1 MGGRQT
7 LLGYGKYYEKY
18 VRIFEGSQL
27 LLDVEEMIGGTL
39 AELKVMDMR
48 RNPDL
53 WSRIHTMIHDCMS
66 NMRQSFDEAK
76 KHVFISPEF
85 YKNVYEGVVQGN
97 SARKVILELRKK
109 IITDVVND
117 FENQESA
124 EFVKEWWINEAPL
137 RSREDCEILLIR
149 ELFSNVE
156 DFVEVERWSFEK
168 EYCCINSMHKEIRAF
183 VLNQCWG
190 KRGVPA
196 DVNVG
201 SKDDEFGMRV
211 YCVYPEDIW
220 GTDDIEKIL
229 NPDWKGRRMAAFT
242 AAISSGKVRKRDK
255 IKLTADI
262 EAEVINVGGYG
273 GYLRGA
279 EAGDLRTLI
288 LSGDFNGGLPAV
300 PFDVGKV

>member
-1 MGGRQT
+1 MGGRQF
-7 LLGYGKYYEKY
+7 LLGYGEYYEKY
-18 VRIFEGSQL
+18 DRIFEGT
-27 LLDVEEMIGGTL
+27 DDEDMIGGTL
-39 AELKVMDMR
+39 VEVEEIDLVCNPELYR
-48 RNPDL
+48 T
-53 WSRIHTMIHDCMS
+53 HTMIHDCIS
-66 NMRQSFDEAK
+66 YMRQSFDEAK

-97 SARKVILELRKK
+97 SARKVILESRKK
-109 IITDVVND
+109 MITEVVKG
-117 FENQESA
+117 FENQEDA
-124 EFVKEWWINEAPL
+124 DFVKKWWIIEEPF
-137 RSREDCEILLIR
+137 RDMEDYERLTGLL
-149 ELFSNVE
+149 SNVE
-156 DFVEVERWSFEK
+156 DFSELMKWGFVK
-168 EYCCINSMHKEIRAF
+168 ESNRIDSMHKDIRAF

-190 KRGVPA
+190 KRRVPA

-220 GTDDIEKIL
+220 GTNDIEKIL
-229 NPDWKGRRMAAFT
+229 NPDWKGRSMAAFT
-242 AAISSGKVRKRDK
+242 AVISSGKVRKRDK

-262 EAEVINVGGYG
+262 EAEVVNVGGYG

-279 EAGDLRTLI
+279 EAGDLCTLI

>member
-1 MGGRQT
+1 MGGRQF
-7 LLGYGKYYEKY
+7 LLGYREYYEDFDDKY
-18 VRIFEGSQL
+18 GSLEYIERSEEELGRPL
-27 LLDVEEMIGGTL
+27 L
-39 AELKVMDMR
+39 ELKEMDLVC
-48 RNPDL
+48 NPEL
-53 WSRIHTMIHDCMS
+53 YRIHTMIHDCIS
-66 NMRQSFDEAK
+66 YMRQSFDEAK

-97 SARKVILELRKK
+97 SARKVILESRKK
-109 IITDVVND
+109 MITEVVKG
-117 FENQESA
+117 FENQEDA
-124 EFVKEWWINEAPL
+124 EFVKKWWISEKPF
-137 RSREDCEILLIR
+137 RDMEDYERLIGLL
-149 ELFSNVE
+149 SNVE
-156 DFVEVERWSFEK
+156 DFSEVMKWGFEK
-168 EYCCINSMHKEIRAF
+168 ESNRIDSMHKEIRAF

-220 GTDDIEKIL
+220 GTNDIEKIL
-229 NPDWKGRRMAAFT
+229 NPDWKGRSMAAFT
-242 AAISSGKVRKRDK
+242 AVISGGKVRKRDK

-262 EAEVINVGGYG
+262 EAEVVNVGGYG

-279 EAGDLRTLI
+279 EAGDLCTLI
-288 LSGDFNGGLPAV
+288 LSGDFSGGLPAV